1 MCYCIFEQNIYY
13 MNKKIVLLL
22 LTFSFAHANAQTD
35 VVFTQPRAFKVDSLV
50 VKVQNLHTQDSAQ
63 EKMSLE
69 EFVMTYFKVINDTLY
84 SNFPLSYEVYWI
96 DNPVTNTREKNK
108 VMVYIY
114 DGNKITSI
122 PKNSILGVKNR
133 KIVPTKKPNLIIEL
147 SL

>member
-1 MCYCIFEQNIYY
+1 

-22 LTFSFAHANAQTD
+22 VVFGFANANAQTD
-35 VVFTQPRAFKVDSLV
+35 VVFTEPRAFKIDSLV
-50 VKVQNLHTQDSAQ
+50 IAVHNLHTQDSAQ
-63 EKMSLE
+63 EKMSLQ
-69 EFVMTYFKVINDTLY
+69 EFVMTYFKVIDDTLY
-84 SNFPLSYEVYWI
+84 SNFPLTYEVYWV

-133 KIVPTKKPNLIIEL
+133 KIAPTKKPNLIIEL